1 MIFTADSDSVCEGS
15 NPSPAAMMTT
25 GNCIYAV
32 PRAPILKLVFALFVV
47 LPDLVPVP
55 APYCAILQ
63 GPHHVVSGSDVL
75 APQNRLSICSLRLI
89 PVTAGSSG
97 AAHIMA
103 KLREMRLYLTG
114 TIIQLSISRP
124 VFDRRRTKNKPF
136 PMFSIEKDLPYNHS
150 VCYNR
155 LAPQSKRAT

>member
-1 MIFTADSDSVCEGS
+1 MTIDNFSALSIIVFVPQNIAGLCKGSTADSDSVCEGS

-32 PRAPILKLVFALFVV
+32 PRAPILKFVFALFVV

-89 PVTAGSSG
+89 PVTAGRQRCRSYHG
-97 AAHIMA
+97 EAPGDA
-103 KLREMRLYLTG
+103 L
-114 TIIQLSISRP
+114 
-124 VFDRRRTKNKPF
+124 VFDRADY
-136 PMFSIEKDLPYNHS
+136 SVVYIE
-150 VCYNR
+150 
-155 LAPQSKRAT
+155 TGF

>member
-1 MIFTADSDSVCEGS
+1 
-15 NPSPAAMMTT
+15 MMTT

-89 PVTAGSSG
+89 PVTAGRQRCRSYHG
-97 AAHIMA
+97 EAPGDA
-103 KLREMRLYLTG
+103 L
-114 TIIQLSISRP
+114 
-124 VFDRRRTKNKPF
+124 VFDRADY
-136 PMFSIEKDLPYNHS
+136 SVVYIE
-150 VCYNR
+150 
-155 LAPQSKRAT
+155 TGF